1 MQLGYPSQQAL
12 AAMQRATQA
21 PAGLPAAVQPMQT
34 MDLNRIAY
42 RLMAD
47 GGFLGG

>member
-1 MQLGYPSQQAL
+1 
-12 AAMQRATQA
+12 MQRATQA
-21 PAGLPAAVQPMQT
+21 PAGLPAAVQPQQT

-47 GGFLGG
+47 GFLGEEDEPRQLMV